1 MVPAAWFKNSESNT
15 VTVTENSRPTR
26 RRPSDLDA
34 AKALVFAVPAGV
46 ACWGLF
52 GWLLWRL
59 L

>member
-1 MVPAAWFKNSESNT
+1 MVPAAWFRHSGSNT
-15 VTVTENSRPTR
+15 VTVTENSRATR
-26 RRPSDLDA
+26 RRSDLDA
-34 AKALVFAVPAGV
+34 AKGLVFALPVGL